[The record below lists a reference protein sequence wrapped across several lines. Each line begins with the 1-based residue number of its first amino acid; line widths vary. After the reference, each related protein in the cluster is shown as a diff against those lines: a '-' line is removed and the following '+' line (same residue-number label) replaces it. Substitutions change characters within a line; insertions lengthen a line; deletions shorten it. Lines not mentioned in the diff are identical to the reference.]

1 MNWTAVVLS
10 KFVPVMITAVPT
22 GPVMGLNEVTVGTVL
37 NVTVKLLKLVAVPIP
52 LVTVMRPVVAFGGTI
67 AVIWVGEFTT

>member
-1 MNWTAVVLS
+1 MNET
-10 KFVPVMITAVPT
+10 I
-22 GPVMGLNEVTVGTVL
+22 VGTVL
-37 NVTVKLLKLVAVPIP
+37 NVTVKLLKLVAVPTP